1 MLVVIDTNILVGACM
16 GTKAPRTVIERCL
29 SGDVIPLMSIALY
42 AEYEDVLNRDTP
54 FSTGHLNRKER
65 LELMDIFMATTQ
77 YAKVYFNW
85 RPNLKDEG
93 DNHLIELAI
102 AGGSQ
107 AIVTRNIR
115 DFKNPELLFPDLRI
129 YTPEDFLEV
138 MK

>member
-107 AIVTRNIR
+107 AIVI
-115 DFKNPELLFPDLRI
+115 
-129 YTPEDFLEV
+129 
-138 MK
+138 